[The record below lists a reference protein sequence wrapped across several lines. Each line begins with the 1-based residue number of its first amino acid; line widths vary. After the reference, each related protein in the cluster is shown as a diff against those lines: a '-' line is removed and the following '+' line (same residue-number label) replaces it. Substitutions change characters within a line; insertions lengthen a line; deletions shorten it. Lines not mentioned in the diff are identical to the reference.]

1 MSTDRRWRSELAV
14 RVAYVP
20 WEKREWR
27 PVADALA
34 DAVVKFTTSP
44 YVSKFFGR
52 QLAALVFGLNRMEG
66 TLGEQHEEGP
76 TMVLLTGFLRG
87 DTPEPAVT
95 PWNAEG
101 GRDAS
106 ATSSRRQLFQCCAAA
121 KSLLR
126 DSVSSPLSV
135 ELIVHT
141 HALMMAGSVNDDGTP
156 VVVGR
161 MRCLPSEEAGAG
173 VYTFTPPRAVNGCV
187 GALIEDYNERLSK
200 CTLHPVALA
209 TYLFY
214 ELITIHPFG
223 NGNGRLCRLF
233 LAWSLLKTGFPFP
246 VSFSTGHRRC
256 RQHYLHAINTA
267 RRIHEGNRGEL
278 NVICLLSTERVFGD
292 FMENASL
299 LAQGPAADEAAA
311 NQRAAYRGARGGGG
325 GGCKPAVGETA
336 GAELASGGPSVEAD
350 ATSVASSLLS

>member
-27 PVADALA
+27 LVADALT

-44 YVSKFFGR
+44 FVSEFFDH

-66 TLGEQHEEGP
+66 TLGEQHKEGP
-76 TMVLLTGFLRG
+76 TTILLTSFLRG
-87 DTPEPAVT
+87 KTPEPAVT
-95 PWNAEG
+95 PWDAEG

-106 ATSSRRQLFQCCAAA
+106 AASSRRQLFQCCAAA
-121 KSLLR
+121 KFLLR
-126 DSVSSPLSV
+126 DSVGSPLSV
-135 ELIVHT
+135 ELIVQT

-156 VVVGR
+156 VVVNR
-161 MRCLPSEEAGAG
+161 MRCLPSEQVGAG
-173 VYTFTPPRAVNGCV
+173 IYTFTPPRAVKGCV
-187 GALIEDYNERLSK
+187 DFLIEDYNERLS
-200 CTLHPVALA
+200 TYALHPVALA

-246 VSFSTGHRRC
+246 VSFSTSHTRC

-278 NVICLLSTERVFGD
+278 NVICLVSAGRVLDD
-292 FMENASL
+292 FMAKARL
-299 LAQGPAADEAAA
+299 LAQGPAADEAPREPADEA
-311 NQRAAYRGARGGGG
+311 PREPAGG
-325 GGCKPAVGETA
+325 V
-336 GAELASGGPSVEAD
+336 
-350 ATSVASSLLS
+350 